1 MRWEVR
7 AMIDNLEEL
16 CRINGASGD
25 EARVREFI
33 KSHITADEV
42 FTDNLGNLIVF
53 KKGRKTP
60 KNKIMLAAHMDEV
73 GFMIT
78 DISENGFLSFGAVG
92 GINSA
97 VVIGRALRLESGA
110 FGIIGTKALHQQS
123 KEERGSM
130 PGFGEMYLD
139 IGAGSRE
146 EAEKLAPRGS
156 YAYFDADF
164 FEFGDEFIKG
174 KAIDD
179 RAGCLVMM
187 DMINGD
193 PEYDAWY
200 AFTVQEEIGTRGAK
214 AAAFTIAPD
223 IAIVLETTT
232 ACDIAGVSGGKK
244 ICELGKGAVVSYMD
258 RSTVYD
264 RGLYSLAFETA
275 RSNDIPVQTKTLVAG
290 GNDSGAIHVSRGGVC
305 TCAISVPCRYL
316 HSPSCVI
323 KESDY
328 RAVKALAEKM
338 LSAAAEL

>member
-1 MRWEVR
+1 
-7 AMIDNLEEL
+7 MIDELREL
-16 CRINGASGD
+16 CLLNGASGD
-25 EARVREFI
+25 EARVREYI
-33 KSHITADEV
+33 NSRINADEV
-42 FTDNLGNLIVF
+42 TVDNLGNLIVF

-60 KNKIMLAAHMDEV
+60 KNKIMFAAHMDEV

-78 DISENGFLSFGAVG
+78 DISEDGFLSFGAVG

-97 VVIGRALRLESGA
+97 VAIGRALRPESGA
-110 FGIIGTKALHQQS
+110 VGVIGTKAVHQQS

-130 PGFGEMYLD
+130 PDFDEMYLD

-156 YAYFDADF
+156 YAYFESDF
-164 FEFGDEFIKG
+164 FEFGDGFIKG

-179 RAGCLVMM
+179 RAGCLIMM
-187 DMINGD
+187 DMINGE

-214 AAAFTIAPD
+214 AAAFSIAPD

-244 ICELGKGAVVSYMD
+244 VCELGSGAVVSYMD

-264 RGLYSLAFETA
+264 RELYKLAFETA
-275 RSNDIPVQTKTLVAG
+275 KANDIPVQTKTLVAG
-290 GNDSGAIHVSRGGVC
+290 GNDSGAIHVSRGGVR

-328 RAVKALAEKM
+328 QAVKALAEKM
-338 LSAAAEL
+338 LSAVAEI

>member
-1 MRWEVR
+1 
-7 AMIDNLEEL
+7 MIDDLKAL
-16 CRINGASGD
+16 CQLNGASGD
-25 EARVREFI
+25 ESRVREYI
-33 KSHITADEV
+33 ASHLSADEV

-53 KKGRKTP
+53 KKGTKTP
-60 KNKIMLAAHMDEV
+60 KNKIMFAAHMDEV

-78 DISENGFLSFGAVG
+78 DVSEDGFLSFGAVG

-97 VVIGRALRLESGA
+97 VAVGRAMRLESGA
-110 FGIIGTKALHQQS
+110 FGVVGTKAIHQQS
-123 KEERGSM
+123 NEERKTI
-130 PGFGEMYLD
+130 PDLAELYID
-139 IGAGSRE
+139 IGASSRE

-164 FEFGDEFIKG
+164 FEFGDGFIKG

-179 RAGCLVMM
+179 RAGCLIMM
-187 DMINGD
+187 EMINGA

-232 ACDIAGVSGGKK
+232 ACDIAGVLGAKK
-244 ICELGKGAVVSYMD
+244 VCELGKGAVVSYMD
-258 RSTVYD
+258 RSTIYD
-264 RGLYSLAFETA
+264 RGLYKLALETA
-275 RSNDIPVQTKTLVAG
+275 KANDIPAQTKTMIAG
-290 GNDSGAIHVSRGGVC
+290 GNDGGSIHVSRGGVR

-323 KESDY
+323 KQSDY
-328 RAVKALAEKM
+328 RAVKALSEKM
-338 LSAAAEL
+338 LSAAAEI

>member
-1 MRWEVR
+1 
-7 AMIDNLEEL
+7 MISELKEL
-16 CRINGASGD
+16 CLLNGASGD
-25 EARVREFI
+25 EARVREYI
-33 KSHITADEV
+33 QSRINADEV
-42 FTDNLGNLIVF
+42 TVDNLGNLIVF
-53 KKGRKTP
+53 KKGKKTP
-60 KNKIMLAAHMDEV
+60 KNKIMFAAHMDEV

-78 DISENGFLSFGAVG
+78 DISEDGFLSFGAVG

-97 VVIGRALRLESGA
+97 VVIGRALRLERGA
-110 FGIIGTKALHQQS
+110 LGVIGTKALHQQS
-123 KEERGSM
+123 KEERGEM
-130 PGFGEMYLD
+130 PGFDEMYID
-139 IGAGSRE
+139 IGAGSRK

-164 FEFGDEFIKG
+164 FEFGDGFIKG

-187 DMINGD
+187 DMINGE

-244 ICELGKGAVVSYMD
+244 VCELGKGAVVSYMD
-258 RSTVYD
+258 RSTIYD
-264 RGLYSLAFETA
+264 RALYKLAFETA
-275 RSNDIPVQTKTLVAG
+275 KANDIPVQTKTLIAG
-290 GNDSGAIHVSRGGVC
+290 GNDSGAIHVSRGGVR

-316 HSPSCVI
+316 HSPACVI

-328 RAVKALAEKM
+328 QAVKKLAEKM
-338 LSAAAEL
+338 LAAVADL

>member
-1 MRWEVR
+1 
-7 AMIDNLEEL
+7 MIDELKEL
-16 CRINGASGD
+16 CMLNGTSGD
-25 EARVREFI
+25 EACVREYI
-33 KSHITADEV
+33 KSRINAGEV
-42 FTDNLGNLIVF
+42 TVDNLGNLIVF

-60 KNKIMLAAHMDEV
+60 KNKIMFAAHMDEV

-78 DISENGFLSFGAVG
+78 DISEDGFLSFGAVG
-92 GINSA
+92 GINPA
-97 VVIGRALRLESGA
+97 VAIGRALRLESGA
-110 FGIIGTKALHQQS
+110 LGVIGTKALHQQT
-123 KEERGSM
+123 KEERGNM
-130 PGFGEMYLD
+130 PGFDEIYLD

-156 YAYFDADF
+156 CAYFDSDF
-164 FEFGDEFIKG
+164 FEFGDGFIKG

-187 DMINGD
+187 DMINGE

-232 ACDIAGVSGGKK
+232 ACDIAGVSGGKRV
-244 ICELGKGAVVSYMD
+244 CELGKGAVVSYMD

-264 RGLYSLAFETA
+264 RGLYNLAFDNA
-275 RSNDIPVQTKTLVAG
+275 KVNNIPVQTKTFIAG
-290 GNDSGAIHVSRGGVC
+290 GNDSGAIHVSRGGVR
-305 TCAISVPCRYL
+305 TCAISIPCRYL

-328 RAVKALAEKM
+328 YAVKALAEKM
-338 LSAAAEL
+338 LSAVAEI